1 MSDEEFHAMIEEE
14 AALLDR
20 YGLDTWAA
28 KMRACTTIREAVKVH
43 EDVQAI
49 IRVAGMVSHE

>member
-1 MSDEEFHAMIEEE
+1 MNADEFHAMIEEE

-20 YGLDTWAA
+20 FNMDSWAA
-28 KMRACTTIREAVKVH
+28 KMRACTSLSEAIQVH

-49 IRVAGMVSHE
+49 IRVAGMVNK

>member
-1 MSDEEFHAMIEEE
+1 MDDAEFHAMIEEE

-20 YGLDTWAA
+20 FHMDSWAT
-28 KMRACTTIREAVKVH
+28 KMRACTTMREAIQVH

-49 IRVAGMVSHE
+49 VHVAGMVNRG